1 MAVIVVKDHLPCNR
15 PEKIGGCGLEFLNKP
30 SVNNTASPFES
41 CNRNNDDCSTNMSIL
56 VTEGLHDWR
65 RTRNGALSSLI
76 DR

>member
-56 VTEGLHDWR
+56 VHMDFMIGVEPEMVPCLV
-65 RTRNGALSSLI
+65 
-76 DR
+76 